1 MAIVTVNN
9 LSMEFGE
16 RTLFD
21 NMSFEVQNGDRIG
34 FIGVN
39 GCGKTTLFKLLTG
52 EYAPSGGNIA
62 LNKNTSTGY
71 MEQHVC
77 RNLERSAYDEV
88 MTVFDDLIAME
99 KELELLNA
107 KIDGQHSNLDGLVE
121 RQAFLNDEFT
131 RRGGLT
137 YRARAR
143 SAMLGL
149 GFDDEQIKLPI
160 ASLSGGQRAKLSLT
174 KLLLSNANFLL
185 LDEPTNHLDTK
196 SVEWLEDYL
205 INSKCAYIVISHDR
219 YFLDKTTNKTFELE
233 NRKLTLYKGN
243 YTAYLPQKAERNL
256 ELQRV
261 YDNTSK
267 EIRRLEGI
275 VAQQKR
281 WNREKNIKTAESKQ
295 KIIDK
300 LNDSL
305 QKPESAPEAM
315 KFDLKIKN
323 RSGDDVLKADNI
335 SFGFDGIPLFENVSM
350 EIHRGERIFIL
361 GPNGCGKTTL
371 LKTLIGQY
379 KPQSGTVRRGA
390 EVKIGFYEQIQTYT
404 DEQKTVFEELSDTF
418 PAMTNTEIRSTLAR
432 FLFKNDDVFKRLS
445 TLSGGERAK
454 LLLTKLMLSGS
465 NFLMLDEPTNH
476 LDINSCEALQDAL
489 KEYEGTLLIVSHDR
503 YLINSL
509 ADKIFY
515 LTPKGIEVFEGNYED
530 FLKKFEPFKSKEKS
544 ENVKQPKQSE
554 YKNKKER
561 DALLRKTKARITRL
575 ENEIAEQEDLI
586 SELNLGLNSQEIVC
600 DYVKTLEMTE
610 KINDAQIR
618 LNSMYK
624 EWEELSE
631 LIVG

>member
-243 YTAYLPQKAERNL
+243 YTAYLPQKVERNL

-445 TLSGGERAK
+445 
-454 LLLTKLMLSGS
+454 
-465 NFLMLDEPTNH
+465 N
-476 LDINSCEALQDAL
+476 
-489 KEYEGTLLIVSHDR
+489 
-503 YLINSL
+503 L
-509 ADKIFY
+509 AA
-515 LTPKGIEVFEGNYED
+515 V
-530 FLKKFEPFKSKEKS
+530 
-544 ENVKQPKQSE
+544 NVQ
-554 YKNKKER
+554 N
-561 DALLRKTKARITRL
+561 
-575 ENEIAEQEDLI
+575 
-586 SELNLGLNSQEIVC
+586 C
-600 DYVKTLEMTE
+600 F
-610 KINDAQIR
+610 
-618 LNSMYK
+618 
-624 EWEELSE
+624 
-631 LIVG
+631 